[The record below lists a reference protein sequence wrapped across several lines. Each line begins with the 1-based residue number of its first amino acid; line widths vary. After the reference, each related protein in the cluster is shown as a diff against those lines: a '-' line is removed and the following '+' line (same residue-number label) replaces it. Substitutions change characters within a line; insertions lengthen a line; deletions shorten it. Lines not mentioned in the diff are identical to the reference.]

1 MPQPA
6 PKRPRGRPRLEPEAQ
21 RQRLFDALIR
31 AIEKHGYESTRVADI
46 VGEAGMS
53 SRSFYQLFD
62 SKDDLVAEYV
72 QRAAA
77 GLVSTLRT
85 VWIDSSN
92 PLERIDHGVEAFLEI
107 LPGIPVD
114 LDEIGGEAG
123 RRTREARKA
132 AVREVSRLV
141 VVDLQRAYQD
151 GRLTAPPDPMTVE
164 LVMTGL
170 ETMILRYFAEGRRSE
185 LAQLRQRFTRL
196 LERAGL
202 SPSR

>member
-1 MPQPA
+1 MPEPA
-6 PKRPRGRPRLEPEAQ
+6 AKRPRGRPRLEPEAQ

-46 VGEAGMS
+46 VREAGMS
-53 SRSFYQLFD
+53 SRSFYELFG
-62 SKDDLVAEYV
+62 SKDDLVAAYV
-72 QRAAA
+72 DRAAV
-77 GLVSTLRT
+77 GLVRNLRT
-85 VWIDSSN
+85 VWLQSSD
-92 PLERIDHGVEAFLEI
+92 PLQRIDRGVEAFLEI
-107 LPGIPVD
+107 LPGIRVD

-123 RRTREARKA
+123 RRTREARKN

-141 VVDLQRAYQD
+141 VVDLQRAYED
-151 GRLTAPPDPMTVE
+151 GRLAEPPDPMTVE

-185 LAQLRQRFTRL
+185 LAQLRQTFTQL